1 MDEKVK
7 VTLDFN
13 GELVTDINKVVA
25 VVSLNRNII
34 AGNCNGIDLLKLAA
48 QLDIALDT
56 TVKMLS
62 EDYAMSH
69 EEILINIAGFKKLLK
84 KVKE

>member
-34 AGNCNGIDLLKLAA
+34 AGNCNGIDLLMLAA

-56 TVKMLS
+56 IVKMLS

-69 EEILINIAGFKKLLK
+69 EEILTNIVRFKKLLK